1 MLRSSTTPGHSAT
14 LTRWSMRKI
23 EVAGISIDEDGRLL
37 IRPRRAEDIFQYVYR
52 AAAEVQWDE
61 VQACFATPKPREWS
75 YLQWFQHA
83 RAAIRSELGRD
94 FELNGRTTWAN
105 VPDLLRAEIFAT
117 LAAG

>member
-1 MLRSSTTPGHSAT
+1 
-14 LTRWSMRKI
+14 MRKI
-23 EVAGISIDEDGRLL
+23 EVADISIDEDRRLL

-52 AAAEVQWDE
+52 APAEIQWDGD
-61 VQACFATPKPREWS
+61 QACFATPKPREWT

-83 RAAIRSELGRD
+83 RVAIHSELGRD

-105 VPDLLRAEIFAT
+105 IPDVLRAEIFSA